1 MLVLVISLISISNSE
16 LCNEILNDVL
26 IKVQDLQKVVQDLI
40 DIPKAGEIFKSDS
53 LEVFMTNWFSQSIV
67 EPLLRH
73 IPYI

>member
-40 DIPKAGEIFKSDS
+40 DIPKAGEILKNR
-53 LEVFMTNWFSQSIV
+53 VFWIMKNWFCRV
-67 EPLLRH
+67 
-73 IPYI
+73 

>member
-40 DIPKAGEIFKSDS
+40 DIPKAGEILKNG
-53 LEVFMTNWFSQSIV
+53 VFWIMKNWFCRV
-67 EPLLRH
+67 
-73 IPYI
+73 

>member
-40 DIPKAGEIFKSDS
+40 DIPKAGEIFKIGFFGYFLDDDYGFRR
-53 LEVFMTNWFSQSIV
+53 V
-67 EPLLRH
+67 
-73 IPYI
+73 

>member
-40 DIPKAGEIFKSDS
+40 DIPKAGEILKKTG
-53 LEVFMTNWFSQSIV
+53 VFWLMKNWFCRV
-67 EPLLRH
+67 
-73 IPYI
+73 

>member
-40 DIPKAGEIFKSDS
+40 DIPKAGEILKNR
-53 LEVFMTNWFSQSIV
+53 VFFWIMKNWFCRV
-67 EPLLRH
+67 
-73 IPYI
+73 

>member
-40 DIPKAGEIFKSDS
+40 EIPKAGEIFSKDFWRFWDNNDK
-53 LEVFMTNWFSQSIV
+53 LVI
-67 EPLLRH
+67 L
-73 IPYI
+73 

>member
-40 DIPKAGEIFKSDS
+40 DIPKAGEILKNR
-53 LEVFMTNWFSQSIV
+53 VFFLDNEKLV
-67 EPLLRH
+67 L
-73 IPYI
+73 

>member
-40 DIPKAGEIFKSDS
+40 DIPKAGEIFKIGLFGDF
-53 LEVFMTNWFSQSIV
+53 LDDDYGFRRV
-67 EPLLRH
+67 
-73 IPYI
+73 

>member
-40 DIPKAGEIFKSDS
+40 DIPKAGEILKKTGFFWIMK
-53 LEVFMTNWFSQSIV
+53 NWFS
-67 EPLLRH
+67 
-73 IPYI
+73 